1 MGIASLVLGII
12 GFLMSFSI
20 FGDLCLI
27 LSVVGG
33 VLGIISIVK
42 KQNKGMAIAG
52 VILCVI
58 ALIICFSNNNSTS
71 PTTGTGKTIDTGN
84 GTKTVQVS
92 TENVVMEKAGITKVG
107 DFVIKITNNNEGS
120 VCLSSIKTAFKDES
134 GNFALSK
141 EAQQSFVVIP
151 AHGTTYVYDWGFEE
165 NYAKYPTYEF
175 SCELANIADSF
186 VFDGIN
192 VTSNNTGKQ
201 IAVTL
206 ANNSGETITSA
217 NVVVLF
223 YKGNEIV
230 GAEEGYSD
238 SSVSNGSN
246 SYINVEYPK
255 DSKYNEVSFD
265 KYEVYFSKAEIY

>member
-58 ALIICFSNNNSTS
+58 AVIICFSNNNSTS

-92 TENVVMEKAGITKVG
+92 TENVVMEKAGITKAG

-120 VCLSSIKTAFKDES
+120 VCLSYIKTAFKDES

-141 EAQQSFVVIP
+141 EAQQCFVVIP

-165 NYAKYPTYEF
+165 DYAKYPTYEF

-230 GAEEGYSD
+230 GAKEGYSD

-246 SYINVEYPK
+246 SYINVEYPE